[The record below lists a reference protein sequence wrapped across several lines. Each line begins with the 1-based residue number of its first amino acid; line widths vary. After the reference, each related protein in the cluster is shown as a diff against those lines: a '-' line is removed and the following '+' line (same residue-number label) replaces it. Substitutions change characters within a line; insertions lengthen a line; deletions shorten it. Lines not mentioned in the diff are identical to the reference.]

1 MIENFWLFAL
11 SAFLLN
17 ITPGNDMLY
26 IIARSSSQ
34 GTKAGIISSF
44 GIMAGGLVH
53 TTAAVIGLSALIAE
67 SALAFNIIKFIG
79 AGYLVYL
86 GIKALVTRNKIID
99 QKVEK
104 KAIPNKRLFI
114 QGALTNILNPKV
126 ALFFL
131 AFLPQFINVHTG
143 NVPLSIM
150 FLGIWFNIGG
160 TIVNILVAILF
171 GKIGKLLSSSPR
183 IIYWQGKFT
192 GIILLGL
199 GIKVAIGT
207 KK

>member
-34 GTKAGIISSF
+34 GTNAGIISSF
-44 GIMAGGLVH
+44 GIMAGGMVH

-67 SALAFNIIKFIG
+67 SAIAFNIIKFIG
-79 AGYLVYL
+79 AAYLMYL
-86 GIKALVTRNKIID
+86 GIKAILKRDKILD
-99 QKVEK
+99 KKVEK
-104 KAIPNKRLFI
+104 KEISNNKLFL
-114 QGALTNILNPKV
+114 QGAFTNILNPKV

-143 NVPLSIM
+143 NIALSILL
-150 FLGIWFNIGG
+150 LGIWFNIGG
-160 TIVNILVAILF
+160 TIVNILVALLF

-183 IIYWQGKFT
+183 FIYWLGKFT

-199 GIKVAIGT
+199 GIKVAVAT